1 MISKSPD
8 SLTYCVENF
17 LNKYFDDH
25 GHSLPPPGLYDR
37 ILKVIEEPLLRIS
50 LERMSG
56 NQQKTAYILG
66 MSRNTLRK
74 KMEIFN
80 LERSY
85 KE

>member
-1 MISKSPD
+1 MTSKSPTSLVD
-8 SLTYCVENF
+8 SIERF

-37 ILKVIEEPLLRIS
+37 VLKMIEEPLVRIS

-56 NQQKTAYILG
+56 NQQKTAHILG

-74 KMEIFN
+74 KIENFN